1 MSYDFRKTFLLE
13 KVNSICVDE
22 IDLKILRILKEDAR
36 TKYVDI
42 ARIVGL
48 TEGAVR
54 RRIKNLKKN
63 GIIRRFTI
71 EASIELEGIVLVET
85 ETAKTE
91 EVTEKIKKIA
101 NRVFEISGEH
111 DIAALIQAFTIEE
124 LNSKIDEIR
133 KIPWVLNTKTLIKLK
148 D

>member
-1 MSYDFRKTFLLE
+1 M
-13 KVNSICVDE
+13 DE

-54 RRIKNLKKN
+54 RRIKHLKKN